1 MSRSIVRALVVL
13 LLAVALGFLG
23 GWLWWHWWGPATKGT
38 VYDTV
43 QGPHWYDA
51 SADGLKREFSATAQY
66 VVVSAGLGIL
76 FGVVVG
82 LLARGREL
90 LFIVLLVV
98 GAAATAALTAWF
110 GSELGPPVPPA
121 THANIG
127 KDFLG
132 HLSVN
137 GWSPYLAGPVGA
149 LTGFLVVL
157 LSLHSMSGVPDVS
170 SGTSESEQPRSP
182 AAS

>member
-1 MSRSIVRALVVL
+1 MTRTIVRALVVL
-13 LLAVALGFLG
+13 LLAVGLGFLG

-38 VYDTV
+38 VYDTA

-51 SADGLKREFSATAQY
+51 SADGLKREFSATAEY
-66 VVVSAGLGIL
+66 VLVTAGLGIVL
-76 FGVVVG
+76 GLVCG

-90 LFIVLLVV
+90 LFVGLLVV
-98 GAAATAALTAWF
+98 GAAGAAVLTAWF

-127 KDFLG
+127 KEFLG
-132 HLSVN
+132 HLSVS

-149 LTGFLVVL
+149 LAGFLVVL
-157 LSLHSMSGVPDVS
+157 LSVHSMSGVPQLS
-170 SGTSESEQPRSP
+170 SETSESEQPRSP